1 MKNRA
6 FNTEGGI
13 DSIDSPSWAEGGVI
27 FSRAFANG
35 VSSIF
40 LGRRG
45 IICQL
50 VQYIMLKHV
59 ARSFAS
65 LEEKKTLSLHLFI
78 YSLIH
83 YHAPSTNHPDTVVL
97 NNNPTYNFQHAPP
110 THPPTHPLS
119 SRSYPFLFFR
129 SSLSLFIFLSSC
141 SFLTYSFTYSLV
153 YSLTLF
159 ASPSPVFSL
168 LFPALLSFLHF
179 R

>member
-27 FSRAFANG
+27 FSRAFADG

-50 VQYIMLKHV
+50 VQYIMLKRV
-59 ARSFAS
+59 ARSFAPRG
-65 LEEKKTLSLHLFI
+65 KRHTVIPFI
-78 YSLIH
+78 HSSIH

-97 NNNPTYNFQHAPP
+97 NNNPTYNFQHAPS

-119 SRSYPFLFFR
+119 SHSYPFLFFR
-129 SSLSLFIFLSSC
+129 SCFISLYI
-141 SFLTYSFTYSLV
+141 SFLVVLPHLLTHLLTCLLTYPIRFT
-153 YSLTLF
+153 
-159 ASPSPVFSL
+159 
-168 LFPALLSFLHF
+168 
-179 R
+179 